1 MQIPKTAITFVIQGP
16 VVPDVTKDS
25 CSQIREHFPG
35 ATIILS
41 TWKEQSSDGL
51 DVDELLL
58 NDDPGG
64 SIVKYDKRDRAHTVN
79 INRQIRSTIGGLQK
93 VVTTYAVKL
102 RSDNTLS
109 SDQLLSFYQQ
119 YPSAEHRLIPLS
131 KRILTTNM
139 FAKEYIE
146 GLPTPFFFS
155 DFFMFGLTE
164 DLIAFWDQPF
174 LTDYVFNSQL
184 SGKRQHADYPWP
196 QLHIEQL
203 LVTNFLSKYVSLD
216 FPHKYANSNGQLA
229 LSRELIAKHFIV
241 MERSQID
248 LSVPNRLNQHEG
260 FPYETY
266 SYKRWQQLYK
276 QHCDDKLVIPN
287 HLSFKLRWLSARLL
301 MFIKSGIK
309 QKVRLLVC
317 LLKKTKH

>member
-16 VVPDVTKDS
+16 VVPDVTKHS

-41 TWKEQSSDGL
+41 TWENQPTNGL

-58 NDDPGG
+58 NDDPGS
-64 SIVKYDKRDRAHTVN
+64 SIIKYDKRDRAHTVN
-79 INRQIRSTIGGLQK
+79 VNRQIRSTVEGLKK
-93 VVTTYAVKL
+93 VATAYAVKL
-102 RSDNTLS
+102 RSDNALS
-109 SDQLLSFYQQ
+109 SDQLLELYQQ
-119 YPSAEHRLIPLS
+119 YPKAEHRLVPLS
-131 KRILTTNM
+131 QRILTTNL

-164 DLIAFWDQPF
+164 DLIAFWDQPLLSDYTF
-174 LTDYVFNSQL
+174 NPQLT
-184 SGKRQHADYPWP
+184 GKRQHASYPWP
-196 QLHIEQL
+196 QLHIEQW
-203 LVTNFLSKYVSLD
+203 LVTRFLSKYVRLN

-241 MERSQID
+241 AERSQIG
-248 LSVPNRLNQHEG
+248 LSVPGRLNQHEG

-266 SYKRWQQLYK
+266 SYKRWQQLY
-276 QHCDDKLVIPN
+276 QQYCDDTLVIPN
-287 HLSFKLRWLSARLL
+287 HLSFRLSWLTARLL

-317 LLKKTKH
+317 GLNKNKH